1 MAKSACAV
9 PDVFGRVGKRARA
22 TRLVRIWLNVKND
35 VVRVR
40 GTRHS
45 GDRSELVEP
54 QRVARSP
61 SNHVIGAGRVA
72 AYSHAADSDATFIE
86 REAAAEYM
94 MPPTRWPTS
103 GSLVVPKLEPLAGAF
118 PCPPGGVA
126 VGDIGIDRIAG
137 LQPIQA
143 AARLHRRIEVSR
155 GEGDH
160 SASGAD
166 A

>member
-86 REAAAEYM
+86 REAAAEYIDAADALADQRIARRAEAR
-94 MPPTRWPTS
+94 TAGRS
-103 GSLVVPKLEPLAGAF
+103 VPLA
-118 PCPPGGVA
+118 PGGVA
-126 VGDIGIDRIAG
+126 
-137 LQPIQA
+137 
-143 AARLHRRIEVSR
+143 
-155 GEGDH
+155 
-160 SASGAD
+160 
-166 A
+166 